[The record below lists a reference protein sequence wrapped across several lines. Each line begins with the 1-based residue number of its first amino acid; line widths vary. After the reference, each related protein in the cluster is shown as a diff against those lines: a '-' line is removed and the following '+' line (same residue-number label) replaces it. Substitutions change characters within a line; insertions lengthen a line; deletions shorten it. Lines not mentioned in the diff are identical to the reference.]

1 MPREEEDVF
10 DKEISADSS
19 DNSDEDEYEVEKIV
33 SDEWDAKKQKRFY
46 WVKWVGYPSSQNTLE
61 PEENLK
67 CPALLEAYKAKKERK
82 RKEVYEQDSG
92 DEDFIVPDD
101 QSPIVDLK
109 SNKEHRHEKT
119 VKIKGEKKSTK
130 YSDQSTSSSTL
141 SRLLKN
147 MKRDNN
153 FPRSSYSS
161 SFTHEKKNRVEK
173 NSSSTSSKD
182 SSRSS
187 SLRPNSESSTLK
199 NLKNKRKILSTVDE
213 EEGDKT
219 IPKKKKVEKTE
230 ETVIVKRI
238 SLSPTSDE
246 DSNIDEESPKKPSK
260 ETNQQQV
267 SKLKTSSI
275 IPNSSSSSSSF
286 ADLYQKFKKKKS
298 VEDAKKLKKQKSE
311 EEEKL
316 EKKKRIEKFK
326 KEALQE
332 YLSSQSDTDD
342 ELSSTNNNFEGTTK
356 IKQKKIINSEDSSVD
371 DGAEENSDDKEKE
384 ENVGRVERTSDDNS
398 IDTSP
403 DEQQQQFISDQNE
416 IVEERNEEKICELN
430 IGNNNEEQ
438 RVGDDSVNDELVK
451 GLEEIDRLFEYK
463 VENITA
469 TENQMPKRQLLVD
482 GDDSDNGS
490 QETDQMDL
498 QIPPTPKSYA
508 TVDSFEDEL
517 DLSTNGQMGV
527 YQMEEEIKRDKQ
539 RMASTCSSTGK
550 RSATIPST
558 ASDDFYQRLL
568 DGTIDDWENQSELT
582 DEILASIPMEEMD
595 KPDYEPLE
603 PISVDSLFKG
613 KVRVFNSPNQKN
625 GFDLGWK
632 VESIL
637 GIAAED
643 DDMCIVKFIGF
654 STPQKLPYE
663 LVREHALQDYVMY
676 HQWIGCKINPTLRGA
691 YWDKKLLNPSS
702 WMTEKALTSFK
713 QWKEEEAARNIKK

>member
-1 MPREEEDVF
+1 M
-10 DKEISADSS
+10 
-19 DNSDEDEYEVEKIV
+19 KI
-33 SDEWDAKKQKRFY
+33 
-46 WVKWVGYPSSQNTLE
+46 G
-61 PEENLK
+61 
-67 CPALLEAYKAKKERK
+67 
-82 RKEVYEQDSG
+82 
-92 DEDFIVPDD
+92 
-101 QSPIVDLK
+101 
-109 SNKEHRHEKT
+109 
-119 VKIKGEKKSTK
+119 
-130 YSDQSTSSSTL
+130 
-141 SRLLKN
+141 
-147 MKRDNN
+147 
-153 FPRSSYSS
+153 
-161 SFTHEKKNRVEK
+161 
-173 NSSSTSSKD
+173 
-182 SSRSS
+182 
-187 SLRPNSESSTLK
+187 
-199 NLKNKRKILSTVDE
+199 
-213 EEGDKT
+213 
-219 IPKKKKVEKTE
+219 
-230 ETVIVKRI
+230 
-238 SLSPTSDE
+238 
-246 DSNIDEESPKKPSK
+246 
-260 ETNQQQV
+260 TNQQQV

-342 ELSSTNNNFEGTTK
+342 ELSSTNNNLEGTTK

-469 TENQMPKRQLLVD
+469 TENQMPKRKLLVD
-482 GDDSDNGS
+482 GDDSDNVS

-643 DDMCIVKFIGF
+643 DDKCIVKFIGF

>member
-46 WVKWVGYPSSQNTLE
+46 WVKWVGYPSSANTLE

-67 CPALLEAYKAKKERK
+67 CPELLEAYKAKKERK
-82 RKEVYEQDSG
+82 RKEVYDQDSG

-119 VKIKGEKKSTK
+119 VKIKSEKKSTK

-161 SFTHEKKNRVEK
+161 SFTHEKKHRIEK
-173 NSSSTSSKD
+173 KSSSTSSKD

-199 NLKNKRKILSTVDE
+199 NLKNKRKNLPTVDE
-213 EEGDKT
+213 EENDKT

-260 ETNQQQV
+260 ETNQQPV
-267 SKLKTSSI
+267 SKLRTSSI

-316 EKKKRIEKFK
+316 ENKKRMEKLK

-342 ELSSTNNNFEGTTK
+342 ELSSINNNLEGTTE
-356 IKQKKIINSEDSSVD
+356 IKQKKVINSEDSSVD
-371 DGAEENSDDKEKE
+371 GGEEISDDKEKN
-384 ENVGRVERTSDDNS
+384 ENVGGIERTSDDNS
-398 IDTSP
+398 IDTSQ
-403 DEQQQQFISDQNE
+403 DEQQFISDHNE
-416 IVEERNEEKICELN
+416 IVEEGNEKICELN
-430 IGNNNEEQ
+430 IGNNNEEE
-438 RVGDDSVNDELVK
+438 RVDDDSVNDELVK

-469 TENQMPKRQLLVD
+469 TEEQMPKRQLLVD

-508 TVDSFEDEL
+508 TVDSFEDEQ
-517 DLSTNGQMGV
+517 DLSTNGQMAV
-527 YQMEEEIKRDKQ
+527 YQMEEETKRGKQ
-539 RMASTCSSTGK
+539 RMASTCSSTVN
-550 RSATIPST
+550 RSATIPSI
-558 ASDDFYQRLL
+558 ASEDFYQRLL
-568 DGTIDDWENQSELT
+568 DGTIDEWENQPELT
-582 DEILASIPMEEMD
+582 DEILASIPMEERD

-603 PISVDSLFKG
+603 PISVDSIFKG
-613 KVRVFNSPNQKN
+613 KVRAFNSPNLKN

-637 GIAAED
+637 GMTAED
-643 DDMCIVKFIGF
+643 DNMCIVKFIGF

-663 LVREHALQDYVMY
+663 LVREHALQVFCLFPYS
-676 HQWIGCKINPTLRGA
+676 L
-691 YWDKKLLNPSS
+691 
-702 WMTEKALTSFK
+702 
-713 QWKEEEAARNIKK
+713 